1 MRIQRAGSYVTKE
14 NAPAPGRGGQSNLLC
29 LDAFW
34 PLGSDQWPFFAST
47 SLPIM
52 EHIQKALGSRI
63 RKLRTERGFS
73 QMRFARRCGL
83 HPSYMGEIERGETN
97 LTLAS
102 LILIT
107 RRLRTTIA
115 QLFDGIG

>member
-1 MRIQRAGSYVTKE
+1 
-14 NAPAPGRGGQSNLLC
+14 
-29 LDAFW
+29 
-34 PLGSDQWPFFAST
+34 
-47 SLPIM
+47 M
-52 EHIQKALGSRI
+52 EPIQKTLGSRI
-63 RKLRTERGFS
+63 HELRKERGFS
-73 QMRFARRCGL
+73 QIGFARRCGL

-107 RRLRTTIA
+107 RRLRTTIT

>member
-1 MRIQRAGSYVTKE
+1 MSLATGQQTVAFFH
-14 NAPAPGRGGQSNLLC
+14 RGG
-29 LDAFW
+29 AFS
-34 PLGSDQWPFFAST
+34 PH
-47 SLPIM
+47 M
-52 EHIQKALGSRI
+52 EEIKKALGNRI
-63 RKLRTERGFS
+63 RELRTQRGFS
-73 QMRFARRCGL
+73 QIRFARRCGL

-102 LILIT
+102 LLLIT